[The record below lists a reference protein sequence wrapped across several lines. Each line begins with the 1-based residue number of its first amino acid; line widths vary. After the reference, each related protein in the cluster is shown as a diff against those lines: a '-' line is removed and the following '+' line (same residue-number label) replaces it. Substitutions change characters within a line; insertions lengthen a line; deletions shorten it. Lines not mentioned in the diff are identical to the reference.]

1 MPQPGVALEKL
12 GFLTIGLFDGQD
24 PGPGHQVTL
33 EMIELGER
41 LGFDSAWVRHR
52 HLQYGIS
59 SPVAVLA
66 AAAQRTSRIELG
78 TAVIPLGWENPL
90 RLAEDLATVDILS
103 GGRLNPGFSVG
114 PPRHWEDVREA
125 LYPDTWEHEDFS
137 YERVSRLLRFVA
149 GETAATLPS
158 QEGFEQFS
166 SRVEPHSPGLRSR
179 MWYGGASLASA
190 KWAGENSVNFL
201 VSSVVKAP
209 AMQTTEVKAP
219 AMQTTEVKAPMGKAP
234 VVRAAEALSQEPDQF
249 AAVQLSHIR
258 AFRDAHPAGGRSAVP
273 RVSQGLVVIPTD
285 SASPAQRAKYEA
297 YVAARTPRTTAPVGP
312 ERLLFARD
320 IIGTSAEIAAAL
332 YAHAAFREVTEVA
345 FALPFSFEH
354 EDYVQILTDMATT
367 LGPALG
373 WVPKD

>member
-1 MPQPGVALEKL
+1 MLIFSQEGAADAAARGALEKL

-41 LGFDSAWVRHR
+41 LGFDAAWVRRR

-114 PPRHWEDVREA
+114 PPMNWPEVREA
-125 LYPDTWEHEDFS
+125 LYPDTADVQEFS

-149 GETAATLPS
+149 GETAASLPAAI
-158 QEGFEQFS
+158 GFEQFS

-179 MWYGGASLASA
+179 MWYGAGSLASA
-190 KWAGENSVNFL
+190 KWAGENGVNLL
-201 VSSVVKAP
+201 VSSVVKAEET
-209 AMQTTEVKAP
+209 ADAGRRTSRRCSCRTSGLSAP
-219 AMQTTEVKAPMGKAP
+219 PPGRGGGAGVPGARGD
-234 VVRAAEALSQEPDQF
+234 PDR
-249 AAVQLSHIR
+249 SR
-258 AFRDAHPAGGRSAVP
+258 RPPRSA
-273 RVSQGLVVIPTD
+273 RST
-285 SASPAQRAKYEA
+285 R
-297 YVAARTPRTTAPVGP
+297 RT
-312 ERLLFARD
+312 
-320 IIGTSAEIAAAL
+320 
-332 YAHAAFREVTEVA
+332 
-345 FALPFSFEH
+345 
-354 EDYVQILTDMATT
+354 
-367 LGPALG
+367 
-373 WVPKD
+373 

>member
-41 LGFDSAWVRHR
+41 LGFDAAWVRHR

-114 PPRHWEDVREA
+114 PPRYWEDVREA
-125 LYPDTWEHEDFS
+125 LYPGTWENEDFS

-149 GETAATLPS
+149 GETAATLPR

-179 MWYGGASLASA
+179 MWYGGGSQASA
-190 KWAGENSVNFL
+190 KWAGENGVNFL
-201 VSSVVKAP
+201 VSSVVKA
-209 AMQTTEVKAP
+209 E
-219 AMQTTEVKAPMGKAP
+219 
-234 VVRAAEALSQEPDQF
+234 EADDF
-249 AAVQLSHIR
+249 ASVQLSHIR
-258 AFRDAHPAGGRSAVP
+258 AFRESHPAGPTA

-285 SASPAQRAKYEA
+285 SASPAQRAKYAA
-297 YVAARTPRTTAPVGP
+297 YVAARVPRTAAPIGP
-312 ERLLFARD
+312 ARMMFARD
-320 IIGTSAEIAAAL
+320 ILGTSAEIAAAL
-332 YAHAAFREVTEVA
+332 YAHVAFREVTEVA
-345 FALPFSFEH
+345 FALPFTFEH
-354 EDYVQILTDMATT
+354 EDYVQILTDMATR

-373 WVPKD
+373 WAPRALVAPEA